1 MITKSELR
9 LGDFKIM
16 LACKSAALA
25 KNLEAENTK
34 NKLLSVNIYT
44 NTDIEAYNI

>member
-1 MITKSELR
+1 MMLKSALR
-9 LGDFKIM
+9 LGDFKII

-25 KNLEAENTK
+25 KNLEAEKTK

-44 NTDIEAYNI
+44 KTEIEANNI